1 MHHGHP
7 GAVRWV
13 KNIRHS
19 QTYPSPR
26 NTLRTVLAEHSKSAT
41 LIPRRL
47 QPLHPFVAATRQLQV
62 PLRLL
67 QGPVI
72 IVPLPPAA
80 APASRCWV
88 STRSRWRSSGGWP
101 LLPASAASPPTD
113 LGRPSGEAQGLP
125 LLSGPLQTI
134 PGTALDGL
142 QFLVRHPGGEHGQD
156 LPEKTLGAPLIGLQV
171 AGPLSFRLG
180 QGTNLDPAVP
190 ESADGPDGVLPSS
203 TDAVDGRHHQG
214 IAAGQAVVQ
223 TAPST
228 GSWVPVEPET
238 PMSRNRFSQGT
249 PALRS

>member
-1 MHHGHP
+1 MSTGDSFLPFRQQGPAHDPGVGGSQSEGPAVHHGHP

-72 IVPLPPAA
+72 IVPLPPVEG
-80 APASRCWV
+80 PSGPCWV

-101 LLPASAASPPTD
+101 LLPAFAASPPAAR
-113 LGRPSGEAQGLP
+113 GRSSAEVPGPSPAHGPAP
-125 LLSGPLQTI
+125 VPPWSGT
-134 PGTALDGL
+134 
-142 QFLVRHPGGEHGQD
+142 
-156 LPEKTLGAPLIGLQV
+156 
-171 AGPLSFRLG
+171 
-180 QGTNLDPAVP
+180 
-190 ESADGPDGVLPSS
+190 
-203 TDAVDGRHHQG
+203 
-214 IAAGQAVVQ
+214 
-223 TAPST
+223 
-228 GSWVPVEPET
+228 
-238 PMSRNRFSQGT
+238 
-249 PALRS
+249 